1 MLTVRRALRHP
12 RLMQYHRL
20 IVGVVAVNVAV
31 ALGAVVDGGWW
42 HGTTIELTGIAAIAQ
57 VNFLLAAIPRQAYV
71 VNLVGWLATR
81 PSTTWPLRVRWALG
95 KYYHLG
101 GVHVGA
107 AVSGT
112 AWYLVFVGSSIV
124 DLARGAPSVS
134 PVNVVIAVAT
144 VAVFVTM
151 VVMAL
156 PRLRTKDHDRFE
168 LTHRFGA
175 WLALA
180 LVWVNTALLARAHIR
195 VIHPAWPWP
204 GRPRSGCSC

>member
-1 MLTVRRALRHP
+1 M
-12 RLMQYHRL
+12 
-20 IVGVVAVNVAV
+20 
-31 ALGAVVDGGWW
+31 
-42 HGTTIELTGIAAIAQ
+42 
-57 VNFLLAAIPRQAYV
+57 
-71 VNLVGWLATR
+71 
-81 PSTTWPLRVRWALG
+81 RWALG

-134 PVNVVIAVAT
+134 VVNVVIAVAT

-156 PRLRTKDHDRFE
+156 PRFRTKDHDRFE
-168 LTHRFGA
+168 VTHRFGA

-180 LVWVNTALLARAHIR
+180 LVWVNTVLLARARH
-195 VIHPAWPWP
+195 P
-204 GRPRSGCSC
+204 GRAARPRPARDAHGLVARR